1 MGNGGVIGKV
11 NPVTID
17 RASGVY
23 ELEEVFLESLSES
36 WPGSPPPLD
45 VDFLAIGGGGGAVG
59 YGTDYSM
66 TGGGGAGGYLNS
78 YGSELSGGSSD
89 SENGKPDAL
98 ALATATNYTVT
109 VGAGASAGQNA
120 GASSVISGTDRNG
133 VNFSQTAAGGAGGG
147 GTASGNANGTNGAS
161 GGGATYRVIV
171 DDPPGFYGSYT
182 GGTGTTSQGTD
193 GGNAG
198 GSTAGP
204 YNSYWCSII
213 SNADMCLAAMS
224 YGGGG
229 GGGAGAAGSDGSNS
243 GGGNGGAGL
252 ASAITGTSVT
262 RAGGGA
268 GSGRVGGAGSDKVIT
283 NGSGGSGQSNAGGG
297 ANAGAS
303 DTAGNA
309 GTVILR
315 YPSAFTISFDGNVL
329 TGSTTTDGDFK
340 VTEFTAGTGTI
351 SFG

>member
-1 MGNGGVIGKV
+1 MGNGGIIGKV

-23 ELEEVFLESLSES
+23 ELEEVFLEAFSES

-78 YGSELSGGSSD
+78 YGSESSGANSD
-89 SENGKPDAL
+89 SLTAL
-98 ALATATNYTVT
+98 ALESGTNYTVT
-109 VGAGASAGQNA
+109 VGAGGSAGQNA
-120 GASSVISGTDRNG
+120 GSSSVISGTDRNG

-161 GGGATYRVIV
+161 GGGATYRVV
-171 DDPPGFYGSYT
+171 VANPPGFYGSYT
-182 GGTGTTSQGTD
+182 GGDGTTDQGTD

-204 YNSYWCSII
+204 YNSYWCGILE
-213 SNADMCLAAMS
+213 NADMCLAAMS

-243 GGGNGGAGL
+243 GGGDGGAGL
-252 ASAITGTSVT
+252 ASAITGASVT

-268 GSGRVGGAGSDKVIT
+268 GSGRVGGAGSSKVIT
-283 NGSGGSGQSNAGGG
+283 NGSGGSGQTNAGGG

-303 DTAGNA
+303 DAAGNT

-315 YPSAFTISFDGNVL
+315 YPNAYTISFDGNAL
-329 TGSTTTDGDFK
+329 TGTTTTDGDDK